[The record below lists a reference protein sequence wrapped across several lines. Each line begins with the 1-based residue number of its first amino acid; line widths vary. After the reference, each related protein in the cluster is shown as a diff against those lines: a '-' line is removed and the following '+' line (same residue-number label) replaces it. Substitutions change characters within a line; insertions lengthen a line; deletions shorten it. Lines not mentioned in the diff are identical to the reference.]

1 VTWCWLGWHNDPIV
15 RAKGEA
21 VYMTAHLYW
30 ASADFEISADIDF
43 PYEVHMVAAGDFS
56 GAGSAVLR
64 GALSR
69 VSGLPVPVSLDASGV
84 TAFSDDAA
92 RAIFERSQ
100 SAARPL
106 TVNAASAAAAELL
119 GLHRAS

>member
-1 VTWCWLGWHNDPIV
+1 
-15 RAKGEA
+15 
-21 VYMTAHLYW
+21 MTAHLYW

-43 PYEVHMVAAGDFS
+43 PNVVHMVAAGDFS

-84 TAFSDDAA
+84 TALSADAA
-92 RAIFERSQ
+92 QAVFERS
-100 SAARPL
+100 SNRLRPL
-106 TVNAASAAAAELL
+106 TVESVSAAAAQLL
-119 GLHRAS
+119 ALRPAS